1 MPHRGFIWKRCVLAT
16 FLFCALPLSFDA
28 SVFHWITKLGHTS
41 CDNHPVA
48 PAHSRDLLA
57 RSEHPDLDELLRFEA
72 ERPFASGSA
81 LELVVCNGEIRVHP
95 GPDADKLRVSVRL
108 GSPLGHE
115 LTPGRF
121 LQVFSVDSHSADIE
135 WKLPER
141 VHPVIDIY
149 VPRETNL
156 NLALG
161 KTDLE
166 IRDVVGDKTVNAGKG
181 TVRLAVANDKSEYRS
196 IVVDVALGSFSDLRP
211 EGESDHHTPLH
222 KEFSG
227 EGTATAH
234 LQMAMGRVE
243 ITPE

>member
-1 MPHRGFIWKRCVLAT
+1 MLHRMTIWKRCIPAT
-16 FLFCALPLSFDA
+16 FLFCALPLGFDA
-28 SVFHWITKLGHTS
+28 SVYHWITKLGHTS

-48 PAHSRDLLA
+48 QAHSHDLTA
-57 RSEHPDLDELLRFEA
+57 RSEHPDLDEALRFEA

-81 LELVVCNGEIRVHP
+81 LELVVCNGEVRVHP
-95 GPDADKLRVSVRL
+95 GPDPDKLRVSVHL
-108 GSPLGHE
+108 GSSLGHE

-121 LQVFSVDSHSADIE
+121 LQVFSMDSHGADIE

-141 VHPVIDIY
+141 VHPVIDID
-149 VPRETNL
+149 VPKETNL
-156 NLALG
+156 GLELG

-166 IRDVVGDKTVNAGKG
+166 IRDVEGDKTVNAGKG
-181 TVRLAVANDKSEYRS
+181 IVRLRVANGNSEYRS
-196 IVVDVALGSFSDLRP
+196 IVVDVAMGSFSDLRP
-211 EGESDHHTPLH
+211 EGESDHNVPLH